1 MPTTLI
7 CTGPSFTNPIVPG
20 LPAIPNLRTLA
31 FFGTSDDGIN
41 GNRAPGGPA
50 IAAVGAPVYDTNQ
63 ANLGVQAGTTYV
75 ALDTQNTRDAT
86 MLAGG
91 CTWMAVARASHV
103 TPGSP
108 ARSMI
113 FGDYKVGGA
122 GIAASW
128 QLLVMGQGQVQLY
141 PGNVNRA
148 AIVQVISPIT
158 NYHCY
163 AMTYTGGAAGTF
175 TAYDFTENPTTG
187 VPVTYVA
194 SGQASGTQSMHV
206 GQVSANETNATLP
219 IEHSFVLDAH
229 SVLSLATM
237 VGVYNWAKAN
247 LARRGVT
254 C

>member
-7 CTGPSFTNPIVPG
+7 CTGPNFTNVVAPG
-20 LPAIPNLRTLA
+20 LPAIANLKTLA

-50 IAAVGAPVYDTNQ
+50 IAAVGAPVYDSNQ
-63 ANLGVQAGTTYV
+63 ANLGVQAGTTYA

-91 CTWMAVARASHV
+91 FTWMAVARMSHGAPGVASR
-103 TPGSP
+103 G
-108 ARSMI
+108 MI

-122 GIAASW
+122 GIASSW
-128 QLLVMGQGQVQLY
+128 QLMCNGQSKCELY
-141 PGNVNRA
+141 PGNVSRA
-148 AIVQVISPIT
+148 SITQLISPIT
-158 NYHCY
+158 NFHCY

-187 VPVTYVA
+187 VPVSYVA
-194 SGQASGTQSMHV
+194 SGQLSGTQSMHV
-206 GQVSANETNATLP
+206 GQVSSSENNATLP
-219 IEHSFVLDAH
+219 IEHSFVMDAH

-247 LARRGVT
+247 LARRGIT

>member
-7 CTGPSFTNPIVPG
+7 CTGPSFTNAISPA
-20 LPAIPNLRTLA
+20 LPTITNLRTMA
-31 FFGTSDDGIN
+31 FFGTSDDGNN

-50 IAAVGAPVYDTNQ
+50 IAAVGTPVYDTNQ

-75 ALDTQNTRDAT
+75 GLDTQNTRDAT
-86 MLAGG
+86 MLASG
-91 CTWMAVARASHV
+91 CTWMAVARISHV
-103 TPGSP
+103 TPGSGV
-108 ARSMI
+108 RGMV

-122 GIAASW
+122 GIVQSW
-128 QLLVMGQGQVQLY
+128 QL
-141 PGNVNRA
+141 NVNGQSKLDLCPGSAVRA
-148 AIVQVISPIT
+148 SITQLISPIT
-158 NYHCY
+158 NWHCY

-175 TAYDFTENPTTG
+175 TAYDFTENGTTG

-194 SGQASGTQSMHV
+194 SGQTAGAQSMHV
-206 GQVSANETNATLP
+206 GQVSASENITTQP
-219 IEHSFVLDAH
+219 IEHAWVMDAH

-247 LARRGVT
+247 LARRGIT